1 VATLRDNQVIIQFAA
16 NISGDAQ
23 AKSMLAMEK
32 HLREITGQEIQ
43 VFKEAMGDDSR
54 LRASM
59 TAAQRAKL

>member
-23 AKSMLAMEK
+23 AKSMLAMER
-32 HLREITGQEIQ
+32 HLRQITGQEIQ

>member
-1 VATLRDNQVIIQFAA
+1 MATLRDNQVIIQFAA

-32 HLREITGQEIQ
+32 HLRQITGQEIQ

>member
-23 AKSMLAMEK
+23 ARSMLAMEK

>member
-32 HLREITGQEIQ
+32 HLRQITGQEIQ

>member
-1 VATLRDNQVIIQFAA
+1 MATLRDNQVIIQFAT

-32 HLREITGQEIQ
+32 HLRQITGQEIQ

>member
-1 VATLRDNQVIIQFAA
+1 MATLRDNQVIIQFAA

-23 AKSMLAMEK
+23 ARSMLAMEK

>member
-1 VATLRDNQVIIQFAA
+1 LATLRDNQVIIQFAA

-23 AKSMLAMEK
+23 AKSMLAMER
-32 HLREITGQEIQ
+32 HLRQITGQEIQ

>member
-1 VATLRDNQVIIQFAA
+1 MATLRDNQVIIQFAA

-23 AKSMLAMEK
+23 AESMLAMER
-32 HLREITGQEIQ
+32 HLRQITGQEIQ

>member
-1 VATLRDNQVIIQFAA
+1 MTTLRDNQVIIKFAA

-32 HLREITGQEIQ
+32 HLRQITGQEIE
-43 VFKEAMGDDSR
+43 VFKETKGDDSR

-59 TAAQRAKL
+59 TAEQRAKL

>member
-1 VATLRDNQVIIQFAA
+1 LATLRDNQVIIQFAA

-32 HLREITGQEIQ
+32 HLRQITGQEIQ

>member
-1 VATLRDNQVIIQFAA
+1 MATLRDNQVIIQFAA

>member
-1 VATLRDNQVIIQFAA
+1 MATLRDNQVIIQFAA

-23 AKSMLAMEK
+23 AKSMLAMER
-32 HLREITGQEIQ
+32 HLRQITGQEIQ